1 MSKTIKLENQVY
13 FKLDSLRG
21 KRETFS
27 EVVAKL
33 LTTKEG
39 FDTMFQLWYGSRAE
53 SEFKHGPER
62 IRDLQVRR

>member
-13 FKLDSLRG
+13 YQLDRLRG

-27 EVVAKL
+27 DVVAKL

-39 FDTMFQLWYGSRAE
+39 FDTMVKIWQDQGVEIPRSAE
-53 SEFKHGPER
+53 RKGG
-62 IRDLQVRR
+62 